1 MPNLSIITPIYNTQ
15 KYLNRCLDS
24 LINQTLKDIEI
35 ICINDCSTD
44 NSLEI
49 LKEYQNKDKR
59 IKIINLKENKKQGY
73 ARNIALN
80 KANGEYIGF
89 IDSDDWIDLNY
100 FEKLYTKAKEH
111 NCDIALATNVRIG
124 NGITKKRLNLKE
136 EKIAYT
142 LQEKIDLSN
151 QAKNPCPT
159 NKIYKKEL
167 LINNNIIFSE
177 GCFCEDKLFTIKAL
191 YYSNKMISVP
201 GIYYYYFRNPSS
213 TVNTKTNKHLLD
225 KNNARKAVLDFLK
238 EKNAKIEDR
247 GFSAIKKDYRV
258 LNLLI
263 WRIKETLKSE
273 IYYLFGYI
281 KVLRKEIR

>member
-80 KANGEYIGF
+80 KTNGEYIGF

-167 LINNNIIFSE
+167 LINNNITFSE
-177 GCFCEDKLFTIKAL
+177 GCFCEDKIFTTKINVCFPGTVK
-191 YYSNKMISVP
+191 SSV
-201 GIYYYYFRNPSS
+201 
-213 TVNTKTNKHLLD
+213 D
-225 KNNARKAVLDFLK
+225 
-238 EKNAKIEDR
+238 IE
-247 GFSAIKKDYRV
+247 
-258 LNLLI
+258 
-263 WRIKETLKSE
+263 
-273 IYYLFGYI
+273 
-281 KVLRKEIR
+281 